1 MKLTFLG
8 TGTST
13 GVPQMRCDCRVCTS
27 ADSHDKRLR
36 CSALLQ
42 PYDDAPAI
50 LIDCGPDFRRQ
61 MLRTG
66 CPDLA
71 CALITHTHYDH
82 VGGLDDLR
90 PYAHHCP
97 GAHFPVYC
105 RHDVAADLR
114 ARIPYCFAEHPYP
127 GVPQFDLRIVG
138 EGDAFDISL
147 GRGHAPIRVEAL
159 AVKHGCL
166 PILGFRIGDFAYI
179 TDASEL
185 PAATME
191 RLRGLDTLVINALRT
206 EPHPSHQNLTQAL
219 NVIKETAPRRA
230 YLTHMSHDM
239 GLHADVCEALPAG
252 VTLAYDGM
260 TVDL

>member
-13 GVPQMRCDCRVCTS
+13 GVPQMRCQCPVCRSTEP
-27 ADSHDKRLR
+27 HDRRLR

-42 PYDDAPAI
+42 SEPGAPGI
-50 LIDCGPDFRRQ
+50 LIDCGPDFREQ
-61 MLRTG
+61 MLRIG
-66 CPDLA
+66 SPDLA

-97 GAHFPVYC
+97 GEHFPVYC
-105 RHDVAADLR
+105 RADVAADLR

-127 GVPQFDLRIVG
+127 GVPQFDLRTIA
-138 EGDAFDISL
+138 EGDTFTILPGEEFLPLEVEVL
-147 GRGHAPIRVEAL
+147 GVN
-159 AVKHGCL
+159 HGRL
-166 PILGFRIGDFAYI
+166 PILGFRTGSFAYI

-185 PAATME
+185 PAATIE
-191 RLRGLDTLVINALRT
+191 RLRGLDVLVINALRT

-230 YLTHMSHDM
+230 FLTHMSHDI
-239 GLHADVCEALPAG
+239 GLHARVCAALPDG
-252 VTLAYDGM
+252 VTLAYDGL
-260 TVDL
+260 TVDF